1 MSSAAL
7 PRMIAV
13 RQEFPRAT
21 SLDPESLVRTELQ
34 RAIPTLKSGARI
46 AVAVGS
52 RGISN
57 LQTIVGA
64 SIQYLKALRTTP
76 YIVPAMGSHGGA
88 TPEGQIALLA
98 EYGITEKLMGV
109 PIHAAMDVKCIG
121 QIGDGIDVF
130 CAVEALRADGV
141 ILINRIKPHT
151 DFSGSLGSGILKMLV
166 IGLGKRSG
174 AANFHISASRFGY
187 EQIIRASARVTLR
200 TLPVL
205 CGLAIVE
212 NQRHETARIE
222 ALLPAEI
229 EARENELFCESARLM
244 PKLPFADIDLLIVD
258 RIGKNISGA
267 GMDPNVVGRGVHGY
281 TSMLSDRST
290 NPVIRRLFVR
300 ELTPETHGNA
310 IGIGMADFTTTRLV
324 QSIDQQVTAINA
336 LTALTVQS
344 AKIPIHFATDREA
357 IERGLDSL
365 ALKQRS
371 SAKVMR
377 ILDTLSLE
385 TLQISEAFFNDSPLP
400 LNLKKI
406 SDPEEM
412 RFDED
417 GNLTA
422 SPLS

>member
-1 MSSAAL
+1 
-7 PRMIAV
+7 
-13 RQEFPRAT
+13 
-21 SLDPESLVRTELQ
+21 
-34 RAIPTLKSGARI
+34 
-46 AVAVGS
+46 
-52 RGISN
+52 
-57 LQTIVGA
+57 
-64 SIQYLKALRTTP
+64 
-76 YIVPAMGSHGGA
+76 
-88 TPEGQIALLA
+88 
-98 EYGITEKLMGV
+98 
-109 PIHAAMDVKCIG
+109 
-121 QIGDGIDVF
+121 
-130 CAVEALRADGV
+130 
-141 ILINRIKPHT
+141 
-151 DFSGSLGSGILKMLV
+151 
-166 IGLGKRSG
+166 
-174 AANFHISASRFGY
+174 
-187 EQIIRASARVTLR
+187 
-200 TLPVL
+200 
-205 CGLAIVE
+205 
-212 NQRHETARIE
+212 
-222 ALLPAEI
+222 
-229 EARENELFCESARLM
+229 M

-281 TSMLSDRST
+281 TSMLCDRST

-300 ELTPETHGNA
+300 ELTPGTHGNA

-371 SAKVMR
+371 GAKVMR

-400 LNLKKI
+400 PNLKKI

-412 RFDED
+412 RFDEN

-422 SPLS
+422 LLLS